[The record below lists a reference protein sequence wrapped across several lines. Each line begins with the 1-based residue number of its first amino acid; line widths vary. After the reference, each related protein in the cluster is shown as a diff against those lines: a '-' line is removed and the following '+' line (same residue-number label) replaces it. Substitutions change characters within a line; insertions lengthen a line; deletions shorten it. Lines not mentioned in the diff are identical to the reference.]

1 MYGRHLPRNYQGT
14 PLAVSLWELNGR
26 QTMSGGR
33 PHPGVTSS
41 AENRI
46 NDLRVRGRLP
56 SYLPLATANFSFFNV
71 MDSLTMA
78 GNEEDFIL
86 LSVFASLVQLPNISF
101 ESPPLSQVVSRVLVS
116 AISSIN
122 NS

>member
-1 MYGRHLPRNYQGT
+1 MYGGHHSRNYQGT
-14 PLAVSLWELNGR
+14 PLVVSLWELNGR
-26 QTMSGGR
+26 QAMSGGR

-46 NDLRVRGRLP
+46 NILRVRERLP
-56 SYLPLATANFSFFNV
+56 SYLPLVTANFSFFNV

-78 GNEEDFIL
+78 SNEEDFIL
-86 LSVFASLVQLPNISF
+86 LSVFASLVQLPNMSF
-101 ESPPLSQVVSRVLVS
+101 ESLPLSKVVSRVLVS
-116 AISSIN
+116 AVSSIN